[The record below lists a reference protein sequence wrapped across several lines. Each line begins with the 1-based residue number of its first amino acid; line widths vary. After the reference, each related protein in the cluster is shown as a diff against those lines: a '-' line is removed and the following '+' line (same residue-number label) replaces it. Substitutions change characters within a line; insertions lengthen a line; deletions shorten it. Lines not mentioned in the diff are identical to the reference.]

1 MQVNLGS
8 SLSTTLKIFLI
19 GAIVLILQLP
29 LSMLGNLMEER
40 VALREQAYE
49 KVASGWGGK
58 LVVGGPML
66 VIPTQYQAT
75 ENGVAKTFRESVFI
89 LPKQLDALVSAQQE
103 AQPRYVGI
111 YSVPV
116 FIADIELTASFD
128 LETQRATLQARYP
141 DRTFLWQQASLRLPV
156 SEVRS
161 LRQLSN
167 ASFDGQTL
175 SFAPISLPTSPFG
188 TEGAE
193 SLGGLEAPIRLA
205 IEQAGSDRPQDAAT
219 SASEVRKFALQLKM
233 AGSRE
238 LAVIP
243 VGSTTQVRMRSDWPH
258 PSFQGAFLPAQRT
271 ITNEGF
277 DASWQ
282 VLELNRSY
290 GQVFTAAQ
298 VEPTTLLGSALGVT
312 LHQTIDV
319 YQRGA
324 RAIKYAALFIA
335 LTFLTFFAWE
345 HLSRTQLHPL
355 QYLLV
360 GLALSIFYLL
370 LIALSEHIA
379 FVAAYWLAALS
390 LVALIGAYLAGAL
403 RAQRRGAAA
412 GALMTLVYGILYA
425 LVISEDYALLMG
437 AIVLFVVLGAV
448 MLATRHVDWYGSVP
462 PGNPLRGEKTA

>member
-29 LSMLGNLMEER
+29 LSMLGRLMAER

-66 VIPTQYQAT
+66 VVPTQYEVT
-75 ENGVAKTFRESVFI
+75 ENGVAKTHRESVYI
-89 LPKQLDALVSAQQE
+89 LPEQLDATVSAQQE

-116 FIADIELTASFD
+116 FIADVKLAASFD
-128 LETQRATLQARYP
+128 LQAQQPVLESRYP
-141 DRTFLWQQASLRLPV
+141 DRTFLWQQATLRLPV

-161 LRQLSN
+161 LRQLGS
-167 ASFDGQTL
+167 ASFDGQAL
-175 SFAPISLPTSPFG
+175 SFSPLSLPTSSL
-188 TEGAE
+188 TADGAQY
-193 SLGGLEAPIRLA
+193 LNGLEAPVRVA
-205 IEQAGSDRPQDAAT
+205 MATRPGDAALA
-219 SASEVRKFALQLKM
+219 ASEVRKFELQLKL

-243 VGSTTQVRMRSDWPH
+243 VGSTTQVHMHSDWPH
-258 PSFQGAFLPAQRT
+258 PSFSGAFLPAQRT
-271 ITNEGF
+271 ITSAGF

-282 VLELNRSY
+282 VLALNRSY
-290 GQVFTAAQ
+290 GQVFTEAQ
-298 VEPTTLLGSALGVT
+298 LQPLTLLSSALGVT
-312 LHQTIDV
+312 QHQSIDV
-319 YQRGA
+319 YQRGE

-345 HLSRTQLHPL
+345 HLTRTRLHPL

-379 FVAAYWLAALS
+379 FVVAYWIAAAALI
-390 LVALIGAYLAGAL
+390 ALIGAYLAGAL
-403 RAQRRGAAA
+403 RARRRGAVA
-412 GALMTLVYGILYA
+412 GAVMTLVYGVLYM

-437 AIVLFVVLGAV
+437 AIVLFVILGAV
-448 MLATRHVDWYGSVP
+448 MLATRHVDWYGAAAAADDP
-462 PGNPLRGEKTA
+462 A